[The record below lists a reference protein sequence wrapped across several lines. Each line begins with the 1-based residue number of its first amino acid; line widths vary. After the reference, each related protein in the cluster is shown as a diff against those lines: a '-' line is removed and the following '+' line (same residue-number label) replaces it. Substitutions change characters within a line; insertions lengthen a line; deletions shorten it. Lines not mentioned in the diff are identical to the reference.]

1 MDIKNAH
8 VHLLL
13 GKIRAYLNA
22 QPEEKKKGKRFIE
35 AQKALSRLE
44 KIFAGKVGEINML
57 ACKKG
62 YPAIPAAS
70 LRACKKGYP
79 AIPAANLRACKKGYP
94 AIPPAK

>member
-35 AQKALSRLE
+35 AQKALLRLE
-44 KIFAGKVGEINML
+44 KIFAGQVGKVKML

-62 YPAIPAAS
+62 HPIIPPANLLACKKGHPVIPPS
-70 LRACKKGYP
+70 NFRACKKGYP
-79 AIPAANLRACKKGYP
+79 I
-94 AIPPAK
+94 IPPVK